1 MVLAAGVRTKVDI
14 LISWTFYLV
23 ESYNDI
29 MIIIISLLIILDLH
43 NLILSRIIFLDF
55 YNIMWSRMSH
65 SNIILTNSLFI

>member
-29 MIIIISLLIILDLH
+29 MIIIISLNYKFAI
-43 NLILSRIIFLDF
+43 
-55 YNIMWSRMSH
+55 NIGF
-65 SNIILTNSLFI
+65 T